1 MFQLIF
7 MNQKLFSILTFKV
20 KPNKRETKIIKK
32 EGEIYYLDLAATPV
46 DNQANKELIR
56 FVSQEFK
63 IPKSNI
69 EIVSGKTS
77 RLKRLKI
84 Y

>member
-1 MFQLIF
+1 

-46 DNQANKELIR
+46 DNQANEELIR